1 MTMRSFRVQRWQY
14 RSVYIS
20 WLSGGGVYRATQHPD
35 EASRISTNPEAFLN
49 QMGMEGWELCGVAS
63 LSLGGSEDG
72 FVVDGVYTFKRT
84 IMND

>member
-1 MTMRSFRVQRWQY
+1 MRPFRIQRWQY

-20 WLSGGGVYRATQHPD
+20 WLSGGGVYKANQHPD
-35 EASRISTNPEAFLN
+35 ESTRLSTNQEAFLN

-63 LSLGGSEDG
+63 LTLSGESAYA
-72 FVVDGVYTFKRT
+72 VDGVYTFRRA